1 MRRHLLSDILIAVTA
16 AALLLVAS
24 VAGLPEALGAHPFW
38 ATQTGAI
45 GGTIGAALWFGL
57 NRAGVST
64 TRQVML
70 AALALLASAAAARF
84 GKQVFVASFAE
95 NALAGRFW
103 YFGWFGIAGS
113 AAFFLGAVSRVLLR
127 R

>member
-1 MRRHLLSDILIAVTA
+1 MPGTTRTDIMIAVSVIALSVVATLAGPTA
-16 AALLLVAS
+16 
-24 VAGLPEALGAHPFW
+24 ALGAHPWW
-38 ATQTGAI
+38 ATQTGII
-45 GGTIGAALWFGL
+45 GGTVGAALWFGL

-70 AALALLASAAAARF
+70 AALALLASAAAARV
-84 GKQVFVASFAE
+84 GKQVFVGSFAE

-113 AAFFLGAVSRVLLR
+113 AAFFLGAVSRVLIR

>member
-1 MRRHLLSDILIAVTA
+1 MRRLSSSDILIAVTV
-16 AALLLVAS
+16 AALLLAAS

-38 ATQTGAI
+38 AMQTGII

-57 NRAGVST
+57 NRAGVSAPK
-64 TRQVML
+64 QLLL
-70 AALALLASAAAARF
+70 AALALLVSAAAAHF

-103 YFGWFGIAGS
+103 YFGWFGVAGS
-113 AAFFLGAVSRVLLR
+113 AAFCLSEAARFLFLR
-127 R
+127 